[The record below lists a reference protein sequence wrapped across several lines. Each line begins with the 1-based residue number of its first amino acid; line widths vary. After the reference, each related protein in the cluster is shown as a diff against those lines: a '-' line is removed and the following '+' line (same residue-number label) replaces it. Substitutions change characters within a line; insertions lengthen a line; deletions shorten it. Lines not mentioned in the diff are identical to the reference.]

1 MGIHSS
7 KIAPATTQLFLNMPD
22 TTYWQG
28 RPPTMVARALRNHY
42 PGFTVGAVST
52 VDFPVFR
59 INDHLDPQNRRLLVL
74 YDAVTNRTTQIV
86 RA

>member
-1 MGIHSS
+1 
-7 KIAPATTQLFLNMPD
+7 
-22 TTYWQG
+22 
-28 RPPTMVARALRNHY
+28 MVARALRNHY